1 MSDQDDP
8 STIADRRV
16 ILRNEG
22 LIRPFKGVCP
32 ARTLWESPLLGT
44 LAIYTVTP
52 VTPIAAL

>member
-44 LAIYTVTP
+44 LAIYTVTQ
-52 VTPIAAL
+52 